1 MEDIQILQG
10 NVSKNIEYLEDYK
23 KYKDFLDNLYMN
35 NSSKEEQ
42 ERMKEKKARKK
53 IRFQVKKRQRE
64 EEDRLIFE
72 SLKDQGIDEPPQSL
86 EVELNIDEQLQEIYE
101 DSDSESP
108 ERFQDPNELMQILT
122 TLEDSNLMQII
133 RMQQS
138 EEHLEARRQEKI
150 VKEKELESMIR
161 QLEDTQNANQDKIQK
176 SF

>member
-23 KYKDFLDNLYMN
+23 KFKEFLDNLYLN

-86 EVELNIDEQLQEIYE
+86 EVELNIAEDLQEIYE
-101 DSDSESP
+101 DSDRESP
-108 ERFQDPNELMQILT
+108 ERFSDPTDLM
-122 TLEDSNLMQII
+122 
-133 RMQQS
+133 
-138 EEHLEARRQEKI
+138 
-150 VKEKELESMIR
+150 
-161 QLEDTQNANQDKIQK
+161 
-176 SF
+176 